1 MAAGRHGAHRQGGP
15 LRVQGT
21 GGTEP
26 QLRFRYPGTATIR
39 GATAG
44 VHLRVRATSSMGVD
58 RKRVVNGEAVTFT
71 GRIRGEAVPSG
82 GKLLQLQVFSRGSW
96 LTFATPR
103 TDARGRWQHDYR
115 FTATEASPA
124 TGSASASPARR
135 ASHTTPGHRARCGW
149 RSSDFDPAGYDQ
161 AMPRGGLAA
170 TPDLLAYLGRY
181 GARTDDVLDRVR
193 AETAEMPAAQM
204 QVTADQGAL
213 IELLVKLIGAKDAL
227 EVGTFTGYSA
237 ICIARGLGENGR
249 LTCLELDPERAAI
262 ARANLDEAG
271 VGERVEI
278 LVGPA
283 GESLEA
289 MAAVASFDFAFIDAD
304 KTGYPEYYELV
315 LQRMRPGG
323 LILLDNM
330 LQGGGVLT
338 PESENARVIDEL
350 NQRIHDDERVDMA
363 MTISADGLTFVRVR

>member
-1 MAAGRHGAHRQGGP
+1 MTQ
-15 LRVQGT
+15 
-21 GGTEP
+21 
-26 QLRFRYPGTATIR
+26 
-39 GATAG
+39 
-44 VHLRVRATSSMGVD
+44 
-58 RKRVVNGEAVTFT
+58 
-71 GRIRGEAVPSG
+71 
-82 GKLLQLQVFSRGSW
+82 
-96 LTFATPR
+96 
-103 TDARGRWQHDYR
+103 
-115 FTATEASPA
+115 
-124 TGSASASPARR
+124 
-135 ASHTTPGHRARCGW
+135 
-149 RSSDFDPAGYDQ
+149 AGYDQ

-213 IELLVKLIGAKDAL
+213 IELLVKLVGAKDAL

-249 LTCLELDPERAAI
+249 LTCLELEPERAAI
-262 ARANLDEAG
+262 ARANLDEAQ

-330 LQGGGVLT
+330 LQGGRVLT
-338 PESENARVIDEL
+338 HESENARVIDEL

-363 MTISADGLTFVRVR
+363 MTISADGLMFVRVR

>member
-1 MAAGRHGAHRQGGP
+1 
-15 LRVQGT
+15 
-21 GGTEP
+21 
-26 QLRFRYPGTATIR
+26 
-39 GATAG
+39 
-44 VHLRVRATSSMGVD
+44 
-58 RKRVVNGEAVTFT
+58 
-71 GRIRGEAVPSG
+71 
-82 GKLLQLQVFSRGSW
+82 
-96 LTFATPR
+96 
-103 TDARGRWQHDYR
+103 
-115 FTATEASPA
+115 
-124 TGSASASPARR
+124 
-135 ASHTTPGHRARCGW
+135 
-149 RSSDFDPAGYDQ
+149 
-161 AMPRGGLAA
+161 MPRGGLAA

-213 IELLVKLIGAKDAL
+213 IELLVKLIAAKDAL

-249 LTCLELDPERAAI
+249 LTCLELDPERAVI

-271 VGERVEI
+271 VSERVEI

-315 LQRMRPGG
+315 LRRMRPGG

>member
-1 MAAGRHGAHRQGGP
+1 
-15 LRVQGT
+15 
-21 GGTEP
+21 
-26 QLRFRYPGTATIR
+26 
-39 GATAG
+39 
-44 VHLRVRATSSMGVD
+44 
-58 RKRVVNGEAVTFT
+58 
-71 GRIRGEAVPSG
+71 
-82 GKLLQLQVFSRGSW
+82 
-96 LTFATPR
+96 
-103 TDARGRWQHDYR
+103 
-115 FTATEASPA
+115 
-124 TGSASASPARR
+124 
-135 ASHTTPGHRARCGW
+135 
-149 RSSDFDPAGYDQ
+149 
-161 AMPRGGLAA
+161 MPRGGLAA

-213 IELLVKLIGAKDAL
+213 IELLVKLTGAKDAL